1 MANRVMEKADT
12 DPAFNSRGWQYWQQ
26 EVQLGSCVLPMRFWW
41 SELQYCSRYGNKCV
55 RLTDIQEVVLTEHG
69 N

>member
-26 EVQLGSCVLPMRFWW
+26 EVQLGSCVLPMRNFGGPNC
-41 SELQYCSRYGNKCV
+41 SIAVGMELSV
-55 RLTDIQEVVLTEHG
+55 
-69 N
+69 